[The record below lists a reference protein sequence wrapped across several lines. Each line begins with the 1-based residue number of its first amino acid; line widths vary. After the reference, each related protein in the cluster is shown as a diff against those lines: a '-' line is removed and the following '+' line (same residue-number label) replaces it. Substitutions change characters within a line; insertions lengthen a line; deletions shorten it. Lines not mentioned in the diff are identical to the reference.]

1 MTKKIIMRKSLGSS
15 ITNQDGGVVVHV
27 VEHEVDRLLYDV
39 AQPGA
44 VTVLQ
49 DNI

>member
-1 MTKKIIMRKSLGSS
+1 MRNSLGRCSS
-15 ITNQDGGVVVHV
+15 NQDGGVVVHV
-27 VEHEVDRLLYDV
+27 VVHEVDRLLYDV